1 MKGQAIG
8 SPQRMWRD
16 FDFILAGAVL
26 LLVAYG
32 IAMIRS
38 AAANSPGL
46 EEVTRRQLIYSFVGI
61 VLMLAV
67 AAIDYRNLSS
77 LQKPIYLAL
86 LALLL
91 LVDAIGMTAGGAQS
105 WINLGVFPIQPSE
118 LGKVLM
124 ILILARYLAAHE
136 EQMRRFVYVIPAL
149 ALLIPP
155 VVLIYLQPDLGTAIS
170 LIVIGGVMILMS
182 GIRFWHALVLG
193 GAGLAS
199 LPVIWM
205 SLEEYMRDRVL
216 LFLYPERNP
225 AASYNVTQA
234 LISIGSGGWLGKG
247 YGQGSQ
253 SQLHFLRVR
262 HTDFIFSVIAEEL
275 GFVGA
280 VALMLLILV
289 VLLRL
294 IRIAEQARDPLGRS
308 IAVGVTTLIFF
319 QSVVNIGMNLHL
331 LPVTGIPLPFISYG
345 GSSLVTM
352 LIGIGLAESVALR
365 RRKIEF

>member
-1 MKGQAIG
+1 MRGRTVDL
-8 SPQRMWRD
+8 PRRTWRD

-26 LLVAYG
+26 LLIVYG
-32 IAMIRS
+32 IVMIRS
-38 AAANSPGL
+38 AVANSPGL
-46 EEVTRRQLIYSFVGI
+46 EEVTRRQLIYSLVGI
-61 VLMLAV
+61 AAMLALTAV
-67 AAIDYRNLSS
+67 DYRSLSS
-77 LQKPIYLAL
+77 LQKPIYLIL

-91 LVDAIGMTAGGAQS
+91 LVDTIGMTAGGAQS
-105 WINLGVFPIQPSE
+105 WFNLGIFLIQPSE
-118 LGKVLM
+118 LGKILM
-124 ILILARYLAAHE
+124 ILILASYLATHE
-136 EQMRRFVYVIPAL
+136 EQMRRLLYVIAAL

-170 LIVIGGVMILMS
+170 LTVIGGVMILMS
-182 GIRFWHALVLG
+182 GIRFWHVLILGMAGMAAL
-193 GAGLAS
+193 
-199 LPVIWM
+199 PIIWM
-205 SLEEYMRDRVL
+205 SLEEYMRERVL
-216 LFLYPERNP
+216 MFLYPERNP

-262 HTDFIFSVIAEEL
+262 HTDFVFSVIAEEL

-294 IRIAEQARDPLGRS
+294 IRIAEQAQDPLGRS
-308 IAVGVTTLIFF
+308 IAIGVATLIFF
-319 QSVVNIGMNLHL
+319 QSLVNIGMNLNL
-331 LPVTGIPLPFISYG
+331 VPVTGIPLPFISYG
-345 GSSLVTM
+345 GSSLVTLLM
-352 LIGIGLAESVALR
+352 GIGLAESVALR